1 MAYKNKLISN
11 PRTGQDILFIR
22 TGKETNG
29 NLLEM
34 QTTYNARS
42 AEPVMHYHPLQKED
56 FMVLSG
62 ELTVRIG
69 GKIRILKQGD
79 TLHVPAGTSHAM
91 WNRSGNKT
99 IVNWQVRPA
108 LNTEHFLE
116 TGMGLANDGKVNNK
130 GMPGILQVS
139 LMANRFA
146 NVFRISKPPYIVQRI
161 VFIALTP
168 VAWMRGYRSVYKKY
182 LD

>member
-11 PRTGQDILFIR
+11 PKTGQDILFIR
-22 TGKETNG
+22 TGNETNG
-29 NLLEM
+29 SLLEM

-42 AEPVMHYHPLQKED
+42 TEPVMHYHPLQKED

-62 ELTVRIG
+62 ELTVRID

-79 TLHVPAGTSHAM
+79 TLHVPAGKSHAM
-91 WNRSGNKT
+91 WNRSSNKT

-108 LNTEHFLE
+108 LDTEQFLE
-116 TGMGLANDGKVNNK
+116 TGMGLANDGKVNEK
-130 GMPGILQVS
+130 GMPNILQVS
-139 LMANRFA
+139 LLANRYS
-146 NVFRISKPPYIVQRI
+146 NIFRLSRPPYVVQRF
-161 VFIALTP
+161 VFTALTP
-168 VAWMRGYRSVYKKY
+168 FAWMRGYKAVYRKY